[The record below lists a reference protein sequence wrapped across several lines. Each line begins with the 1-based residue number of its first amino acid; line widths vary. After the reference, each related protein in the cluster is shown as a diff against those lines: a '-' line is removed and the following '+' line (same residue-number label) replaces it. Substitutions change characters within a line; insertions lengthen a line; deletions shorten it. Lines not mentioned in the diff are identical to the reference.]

1 MRARNVFSSHHRIS
15 IFPVLRTNRVA
26 VRNVADITLNYENSV
41 DFPLHGE
48 ETIVSRFSL
57 ILRDCSHASALQI
70 GRQVHAQIIMNGFSK
85 MGYLKTKVL
94 SMYILCGNIIDA
106 KDVFFQME
114 RRYSLPWTWMIR
126 GFTILSWFRY
136 ALLFYFKMLGVGL
149 SPDKFTFPYVIKACC
164 GLPALQV
171 GRLIHEKIRGMGLEE
186 DVFVG
191 SALIKMYADNDSI
204 EEARNVFDKMIERDI
219 VLWNVMISGYVTNGD
234 SGKALGLFE
243 KMRETGTELNS
254 GSFVTV
260 LSVCASE
267 ANVEYGSQLHGLAIR
282 CGLELDASVANTI
295 VAMYSK
301 CQRLGD
307 AHKFFGAMPQNDLV
321 TWNCMISG
329 CVQNGFNEEALDLF
343 NNMLSAGVK
352 PDSITFA
359 SFLPSVC
366 ETIGWK
372 QGKEVHGYIIR
383 NGVNLDVFLK
393 SALIDLYFK
402 CRDVDKAQKV
412 FDTTLLMDVVIYSA
426 MISGYVLNGMSPDAL
441 DMFRSMI
448 SANVKPNSV
457 TLAGVLPAC
466 ASLVAL
472 RLGKELHCYTIKNG
486 FEGKCYV
493 GSALIDMYAKC
504 GRVETGY
511 CVFKKIHE
519 KDSVLWNTMI
529 TSFSQNGQPEE
540 AIHLFRLM
548 GSAGAV
554 HDCVTISAGLSSCAN
569 LPALLYGKE
578 IHGFI
583 MKCSLRSDLFA
594 ESALIDMYGKCGD
607 LGLARRVFESM
618 ETKNEV
624 SWNSMIAAYGAHG
637 MAKEAFK
644 LFHKME
650 EAGIKLDHVTFLVLI
665 SACGHSGII
674 DDGLRYF
681 HLMTDVYGIEA
692 RMEHYACM
700 VDLFGR
706 AGRLDDAFCFIR
718 SMPFE
723 ADAGIW
729 GALLGACRVHHNV
742 ELAEL
747 ASRQLFKLD
756 PQNSGY
762 YMLMSNISAVAGRWN
777 NVLKVR
783 SLMQKRGVQK
793 IPGISCIEINRT
805 NQMFVAA
812 DRQHPESAQIYLLLK
827 CLYLELQ
834 EEGYVPQLDIPLHPM
849 CTDSQNHV
857 AADDG

>member
-1 MRARNVFSSHHRIS
+1 MRV
-15 IFPVLRTNRVA
+15 RVA
-26 VRNVADITLNYENSV
+26 VLSYKRVSLFPILRPSCAVVRNIADITLNYENAV
-41 DFPLHGE
+41 DYPGNE
-48 ETIVSRFSL
+48 VEKIVSRFSL
-57 ILRDCSHASALQI
+57 ILRDCSDASLLQI
-70 GRQVHAQIIMNGFSK
+70 GRQVHAQIIMNGLSN
-85 MGYLKTKVL
+85 MGSLESKVL
-94 SMYILCGNIIDA
+94 SMYILCRNIVDA
-106 KDVFFQME
+106 KNVFFQME

-126 GFTILSWFRY
+126 GFTMLSWFKY

-149 SPDKFTFPYVIKACC
+149 LPDKFTFPYVIKACC
-164 GLPALQV
+164 GLSAIQV
-171 GRLIHEKIRGMGLEE
+171 GRMVHMTIRGMGLEE

-204 EEARNVFDKMIERDI
+204 KEARQVFDKMIQIDI
-219 VLWNVMISGYVTNGD
+219 VLWNVMIGGYVKNGD
-234 SGKALGLFE
+234 VGEALGLFK
-243 KMRETGTELNS
+243 KMREAGINPNT
-254 GSFVTV
+254 GSFVTF
-260 LSVCASE
+260 LSVCSSE
-267 ANVEYGSQLHGLAIR
+267 ANIEYGKQLHALAIR

-295 VAMYSK
+295 VSMYSK
-301 CQRLGD
+301 CQCLGD
-307 AHKFFGAMPQNDLV
+307 AHKIFSSMPQSDLV

-329 CVQNGFNEEALDLF
+329 CVQNGLNEDALDFF
-343 NNMLSAGVK
+343 NKMLSAGVK

-366 ETIGWK
+366 ETAGWK
-372 QGKEVHGYIIR
+372 QGKEVHGYILR

-402 CRDVDKAQKV
+402 CRDVDMAQKV
-412 FDTTLLMDVVIYSA
+412 FDATQVMDVVLYSA
-426 MISGYVLNGMSPDAL
+426 MISGYVLNGMSVSAL
-441 DMFRSMI
+441 EIFRSLI
-448 SANVKPNSV
+448 NATLKPNSV

-466 ASLVAL
+466 AYLVAL
-472 RLGKELHCYTIKNG
+472 TLGKELHCYCIRNG
-486 FEGKCYV
+486 FEDKCYV

-511 CVFKKIHE
+511 RVFTKIHE
-519 KDSVLWNTMI
+519 KDSVVWNTMI

-540 AIHLFRLM
+540 AIHLFQLM
-548 GSAGAV
+548 GSTGAA

-583 MKCSLRSDLFA
+583 TKCSLRLDLFA
-594 ESALIDMYGKCGD
+594 VSALIDMYGKCGD
-607 LGLARRVFESM
+607 LGSAHRVFETM

-637 MAKEAFK
+637 MAKDAFD
-644 LFHKME
+644 LFQKME
-650 EAGIKLDHVTFLVLI
+650 ESGIKPDHVTFLVLI

-681 HLMTDVYGIEA
+681 RLMIDVHGIKA

-700 VDLFGR
+700 VDLLGR
-706 AGRLDDAFCFIR
+706 AGRLDDAFDFIR
-718 SMPFE
+718 NMPFE

-747 ASRQLFKLD
+747 ASQQLFRLD

-783 SLMQKRGVQK
+783 CLMQNRGVQK
-793 IPGISCIEINRT
+793 IPGFSCIEINCT

-812 DRQHPESAQIYLLLK
+812 DRQHPESEQIYLLLK

-834 EEGYVPQLDIPLHPM
+834 EEGYVPQLGTPLHPL
-849 CTDSQNHV
+849 CPDSQNHV
-857 AADDG
+857 ITDDA